1 MVREDPRWR
10 REELESGPARRCA
23 SDRGLRSGA
32 EHAHPRCEA
41 GRGPE
46 QYQRDPPF
54 GPEEYDADSNMGPFV
69 SHNEWGTDHFSFRVH
84 EDLDAFCDKI
94 RARGASFS
102 VEPYPFMPGSRIAY
116 LQAPDN
122 VSIEL
127 VQGPL
132 TPSL

>member
-1 MVREDPRWR
+1 MKSSNPDLRGAVQVTVGFDQALNMLIRD
-10 REELESGPARRCA
+10 ARP
-23 SDRGLRSGA
+23 G
-32 EHAHPRCEA
+32 EA
-41 GRGPE
+41 PSSTSAI
-46 QYQRDPPF
+46 QPF